1 MARKNINNNP
11 NPKRSF
17 SQKKRILRHLQEGWT
32 LTPIQAID
40 LYGCTKLSTRVSEL
54 IHKEG
59 HTEIEKKMV
68 EVPCADGK
76 TTRVMQYSIP
86 YPSLFEGERV

>member
-1 MARKNINNNP
+1 MNKNNNP
-11 NPKRSF
+11 DPKRSW

-40 LYGCTKLSTRVSEL
+40 LYGCTKLATRISEL
-54 IHKEG
+54 INEDG
-59 HTEIEKKMV
+59 HTEIRKEMVFVPTAGGKM
-68 EVPCADGK
+68 
-76 TTRVMQYSIP
+76 TRVMQYSIP